1 MSTEALGHLLVSAIP
16 WCVQIAGLIAFVLL
30 LSPRLD
36 FWYVFDL
43 VLIIETSRLRSEG
56 LGFPTNLA
64 GVLREAAGIYRSDT
78 LDFLCESLWQ
88 PRPGEAPC
96 ALVSWLVFV
105 PHGDHHAHGGVSGGV
120 CLA

>member
-1 MSTEALGHLLVSAIP
+1 MAGWRSGTFICWLVACRIVQVPNARGSSFLDSLQNREGAQVAIP

-56 LGFPTNLA
+56 L
-64 GVLREAAGIYRSDT
+64 
-78 LDFLCESLWQ
+78 
-88 PRPGEAPC
+88 
-96 ALVSWLVFV
+96 
-105 PHGDHHAHGGVSGGV
+105 
-120 CLA
+120 